1 MCLTFLYH
9 TVCLGLTNMD
19 FGGIVLDIS
28 SLCFTYTMVLYL
40 CFSPFFLL
48 KNKSIWTLVVHITSK
63 GVQNNKKKKLL
74 IMLDFNLPLVSSIS
88 HQLGFFSFFFFL
100 TCCWLLWK
108 TSVMLPIM
116 KWFCTAFGSCMYT
129 ETVLKLLFKLL
140 KKPGT
145 CAICSLTVLL

>member
-63 GVQNNKKKKLL
+63 GVQNEKKMLL

-88 HQLGFFSFFFFL
+88 HQLGFVFLFFFGFFYLLL
-100 TCCWLLWK
+100 TTLENFSNVTNYEVILHCLWIVYVYRNSLK
-108 TSVMLPIM
+108 
-116 KWFCTAFGSCMYT
+116 AF
-129 ETVLKLLFKLL
+129 
-140 KKPGT
+140 
-145 CAICSLTVLL
+145 I